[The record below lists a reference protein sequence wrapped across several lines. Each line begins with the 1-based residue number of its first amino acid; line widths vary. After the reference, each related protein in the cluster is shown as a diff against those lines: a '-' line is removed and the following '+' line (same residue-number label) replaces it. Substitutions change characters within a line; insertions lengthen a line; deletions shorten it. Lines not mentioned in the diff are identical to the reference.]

1 MYICKREREEEPYR
15 HQLTL
20 YEKRELWH
28 TLLENRGNVSLVAQ
42 RMGKSQEIIEQEIL
56 EIFVECLLIVNDHLG
71 QSKNEAIIQK
81 LKVENVVSVIQ
92 LASRNNSYYTSVK
105 NLNLL
110 LNMIQCALQQ
120 DDLEKNLRDL
130 QKQSKFECLFFEIK
144 CLFWDQ
150 INDLSDEEQPQIVVV
165 NNDAQTNGTFRDIY
179 IDLDLQQEEQ
189 NKQDKKNMISD
200 KQFLTHLNKIMAD
213 KQIPY
218 WEQVVIRWNLMQN
231 IFNN

>member
-1 MYICKREREEEPYR
+1 MYICKREREELYR
-15 HQLTL
+15 PQLTL

-28 TLLENRGNVSLVAQ
+28 TILENRGNVSLVAQ
-42 RMGKSQEIIEQEIL
+42 RMGKPQEIIEQDIL

-81 LKVENVVSVIQ
+81 LKAENVVSVIQ

-120 DDLEKNLRDL
+120 DDLEKNLGDL
-130 QKQSKFECLFFEIK
+130 QKQSKFDCLFFEIK

-150 INDLSDEEQPQIVVV
+150 INDLSDDEQPQMVIV
-165 NNDAQTNGTFRDIY
+165 NNDAQTNGTFRDMY
-179 IDLDLQQEEQ
+179 IELDLPQDESSKQE
-189 NKQDKKNMISD
+189 KKNMISD
-200 KQFLTHLNKIMAD
+200 KQFLTQLNKIMAE

-218 WEQVVIRWNLMQN
+218 WEQVVVRWNLMQN

>member
-1 MYICKREREEEPYR
+1 MYICKREREENFRP
-15 HQLTL
+15 QLTL

-28 TLLENRGNVSLVAQ
+28 TILENRGNVSLVAQ
-42 RMGKSQEIIEQEIL
+42 KMGKPQEIIEQDLL
-56 EIFVECLLIVNDHLG
+56 EIFIECLLIVNDHLG
-71 QSKNEAIIQK
+71 QQKNETIIQK

-130 QKQSKFECLFFEIK
+130 QKQSKFEYLFFEIQ

-150 INDLSDEEQPQIVVV
+150 INDLSDDEQQQSVIV
-165 NNDAQTNGTFRDIY
+165 NNDTQTNGTFKDLYIK
-179 IDLDLQQEEQ
+179 IDLPEDET

-200 KQFLTHLNKIMAD
+200 KQFLTQLNKIMAE
-213 KQIPY
+213 KQVPY
-218 WEQVVIRWNLMQN
+218 WEQVVVRWNLMQN